1 MAIKNNFEKFGTTF
15 TDAYH
20 RISSLSYNVSDLQ
33 ENVMITEPTVD
44 EDGVPVPAQYEMQWK
59 KKATANGEVTS
70 YASQVAREAHSEAF
84 ARTYF
89 SFTVDL
95 EGSDNWMEQAYTHIK
110 TLDAF
115 AGSVDVL

>member
-20 RISSLSYNVSDLQ
+20 RISSLSYNVSDMEESVKVAEGTTD
-33 ENVMITEPTVD
+33 EN
-44 EDGVPVPAQYEMQWK
+44 GVPVPPQFEMQWK
-59 KKATANGEVTS
+59 KRATASGEVTS
-70 YASQVAREAHSEAF
+70 YASQAAREAHSEAF

-95 EGSDNWMEQAYTHIK
+95 EGTDNWMEQAYAYVK

-115 AGSVDVL
+115 TGSVDVL